1 MRAHILAPAPSEV
14 TVLPP
19 HCLLPLHHYPYYLE
33 HIPVCWLLWDVAAT
47 CQARGRTRTVVKPVF
62 SRSTRVMSYGS
73 SIHWQ
78 AGEHRHCAL
87 CFCCV
92 LSALCSVR
100 GEQHWTT
107 WMIRFRFCPLPLSLE
122 KQPEPIVL
130 QKKKKKS
137 LLLQWRLPGWRL
149 CCAAPA
155 LGGGRLH
162 NLKDRNGACDQIC
175 VQD

>member
-78 AGEHRHCAL
+78 AGEHRYCAL

-137 LLLQWRLPGWRL
+137 TPPVEAARMEAVL
-149 CCAAPA
+149 CCSSFRWRQTAQSEGQEWS
-155 LGGGRLH
+155 L
-162 NLKDRNGACDQIC
+162 
-175 VQD
+175 